1 METLLSNFF
10 SVKQK
15 KLVMELVEVVQ
26 LKSSIKWH
34 SIVCDNEDK
43 VLLFIVERRSLQE
56 ACSPCS

>member
-1 METLLSNFF
+1 METRRMIHLFSTFF

-43 VLLFIVERRSLQE
+43 VLSLKV
-56 ACSPCS
+56 